1 VTVRAADH
9 GRPANGRS
17 ARALRR
23 CDLHLHTRHSRWKHL
38 RVIRARDS
46 YTDPLMAFDRARAA
60 GMDFVAFTDH
70 ESIDGALRVLETRPD
85 RAGEVIIG
93 EEIETRFP
101 ETGQW
106 LHVSAFGL
114 DEARHRE
121 IQRLRP
127 DVRALVAYLRSERL
141 LYVLNHPF
149 QSFHFQVPA
158 RAYAEEILEL
168 FGHVE
173 TGNATMSVAH
183 QAAATALLG
192 LAAAA
197 GRPLVAVAGSDA
209 HVPDHIGSAWTEAPG
224 ATAAEFLASVACGDC
239 TWSCRPIG
247 FVRLVSHVHRAIGRY
262 YLEALAPAG
271 CGAAS
276 GAPDLTLMN
285 RLTGMALIPGTLL
298 GVPALLTALNR
309 LRQEVVSRLVRQGL
323 EAAIAELEAAG
334 FGAAVPAESVAPAE
348 AAD

>member
-1 VTVRAADH
+1 MPRLSGGDRLGDRAT
-9 GRPANGRS
+9 GR
-17 ARALRR
+17 LKR
-23 CDLHLHTRHSRWKHL
+23 CDLHLHTRHSCWKHL

-46 YTDPLMAFDRARAA
+46 YTDPLLAFDRAKAA

-70 ESIDGALRVLETRPD
+70 ESIDGALRVLEARPE
-85 RAGEVIIG
+85 RAGEVIVG

-127 DVRALVAYLRSERL
+127 DVRELVAYLRSERL

-149 QSFHFQVPA
+149 QSFHFQIPA
-158 RAYAEEILEL
+158 RAFAREIFQL

-173 TGNATMSVAH
+173 AGNATMSAAH
-183 QAAATALLG
+183 QAAATALVG
-192 LAAAA
+192 LSAAA

-224 ATAAEFLASVACGDC
+224 TTATEFLASVERGDC
-239 TWSCRPIG
+239 SWSCRPLG
-247 FVRLVSHVHRAIGRY
+247 FMRLVSHVHRAIGRY
-262 YLEALAPAG
+262 YLEALAPG
-271 CGAAS
+271 GAA
-276 GAPDLTLMN
+276 DLTALN
-285 RLTGMALIPGTLL
+285 RLAGLALIPGTLL
-298 GVPALLTALNR
+298 GVPALLTSLNR
-309 LRQEVVSRLVRQGL
+309 LRQETVSRLVRRSL
-323 EAAIAELEAAG
+323 E
-334 FGAAVPAESVAPAE
+334 GAAVESTGVDASLPAE
-348 AAD
+348 APAPVEGMD

>member
-1 VTVRAADH
+1 V
-9 GRPANGRS
+9 
-17 ARALRR
+17 RR
-23 CDLHLHTRHSRWKHL
+23 CDLHLHTRHSCWKHL

-46 YTDPLMAFDRARAA
+46 YTDPLVAFDRAKAA

-70 ESIDGALRVLETRPD
+70 ESIDGALQVLEARPE
-85 RAGEVIIG
+85 RAAEVIIG

-127 DVRALVAYLRSERL
+127 DVRELVAYLRSERL

-158 RAYAEEILEL
+158 RAFAEEIVAL
-168 FGHVE
+168 FSHVE
-173 TGNATMSVAH
+173 AGNATMSAAH
-183 QAAATALLG
+183 QAAATALVA

-224 ATAAEFLASVACGDC
+224 GTAAEFLASAARGDC
-239 TWSCRPIG
+239 SWSCRPLG
-247 FVRLVSHVHRAIGRY
+247 FARLVSHVHRAIGRY
-262 YLEALAPAG
+262 YLEMLAPG
-271 CGAAS
+271 GAT
-276 GAPDLTLMN
+276 GLTALN
-285 RLTGMALIPGTLL
+285 RLAGLALVPGTLL
-298 GVPALLTALNR
+298 GVPALLTSLNR
-309 LRQEVVSRLVRQGL
+309 LRQEAVSRLVRRSL
-323 EAAIAELEAAG
+323 EAA
-334 FGAAVPAESVAPAE
+334 AE
-348 AAD
+348 AAAGDVAATPFVGELAGMGGPVHTPEVVEVAD